1 MDIER
6 HECDSNEGCE
16 GTGTYSVATMLFIS
30 IDVSKLGKMGV
41 SRH

>member
-30 IDVSKLGKMGV
+30 IHASTLGQMDALWY
-41 SRH
+41 